1 MGYNYILNDIAEI
14 PVEIPTISMDD
25 NELETVN
32 QAMHPAEMLTILM
45 RSEHNTSIT
54 ETPTIEILPTE
65 ATIQQTTEA
74 NASIEI
80 NENNSNTSNA
90 IDVPTNINDLW
101 NIVVVPETTTATTT
115 TSTTTTAA
123 TTTTTTTTATIAQ
136 KEFEFVVNNNN
147 DNISISVLES
157 SQTNVNSQSIADST
171 LITSSTSTMH
181 PTEVKS
187 STPSVAEIILGE
199 IESISKSPEPDNY
212 IYETYSS
219 VPLTV
224 NNESP
229 PIQAINVDSFASI
242 VDPTNE
248 QLSKAEEPPETIAV
262 DVATA
267 A

>member
-1 MGYNYILNDIAEI
+1 M
-14 PVEIPTISMDD
+14 PVEIPTISIED

-32 QAMHPAEMLTILM
+32 QAMHPAEILSILM
-45 RSEHNTSIT
+45 RAEHNAT
-54 ETPTIEILPTE
+54 TIEILQTE
-65 ATIQQTTEA
+65 ATLQQTTEA
-74 NASIEI
+74 NVSTEN
-80 NENNSNTSNA
+80 NENSSNTSNA
-90 IDVPTNINDLW
+90 IDIPTNIEELSNTLL
-101 NIVVVPETTTATTT
+101 VPQTTTATTI
-115 TSTTTTAA
+115 TTATVA
-123 TTTTTTTTATIAQ
+123 TTTTTTTTTTTPTTATPTTATITQ
-136 KEFEFVVNNNN
+136 NEFEIVVNNNN

-171 LITSSTSTMH
+171 SITSSTSAMH
-181 PTEVKS
+181 PTEHGTPVKS

-229 PIQAINVDSFASI
+229 PIQPIDVDSFASI